1 MKDLLK
7 QIDSADGEFH
17 NGDPSTG
24 EQGTRVT
31 DTWLNDVQAHL
42 IDFGIELK
50 YLLAK
55 AELTPDPNK
64 KTQIYDAI
72 NKIISDSKI
81 TLTSELTNN
90 SASIGASAHAAKKLK
105 DLIDALTRNLG
116 NYIPNSKKSDHID
129 SYSSDMV
136 ATSKAVRTLYD
147 WCYQQL
153 QQKSAINHQHDA
165 SEINNL
171 QQTFLALFTQS
182 LTDNGWQKLP
192 NGLILQW
199 GILSPKYEYTDD
211 YDFNIAFPA
220 KCFGVIGTYMLD
232 HIPAMN
238 KIGAHRWGEYGA
250 GSAVMLF
257 MSPISTSKF
266 RVYSDDNFTHP
277 KLFWISLGC

>member
-7 QIDSADGEFH
+7 QIDSEDGEFH

-72 NKIISDSKI
+72 NKIISDSKM

-136 ATSKAVRTLYD
+136 ATSKAVRKLYD
-147 WCYQQL
+147 WCYQQIEN
-153 QQKSAINHQHDA
+153 KANA
-165 SEINNL
+165 SHKHVANDIID
-171 QQTFLALFTQS
+171 FADKVSGLFSQS
-182 LTDNGWQKLP
+182 LSDNGWRKTP
-192 NGLILQW
+192 DGFIEQW
-199 GILSPKYEYTDD
+199 GTLTINPLGGSGIDTQVV
-211 YDFNIAFPA
+211 FPIS
-220 KCFGVIGTYMLD
+220 F
-232 HIPAMN
+232 P
-238 KIGAHRWGEYGA
+238 
-250 GSAVMLF
+250 SAVLNVQLSYGLMTTQRITADL
-257 MSPISTSKF
+257 SLSK
-266 RVYSDDNFTHP
+266 
-277 KLFWISLGC
+277 ISLQGMTIRQHSDRGIVAQWRAIGK